1 MDLDDLTDDQVNI
14 LIDSIKRS
22 LDELPK
28 FFPTIALYKV
38 DGDYKIVD

>member
-22 LDELPK
+22 LDELPR
-28 FFPTIALYKV
+28 FFPTITLYKV
-38 DGDYKIVD
+38 DGDYN